1 MIGIF
6 LSHSHKDNKFTKR
19 LAADLQNNGI
29 KVWHDL
35 AEMKIGD
42 SLISKIYSA
51 IDDMQYL
58 AVILSRASVASE
70 WVKKEVAIA
79 MESEIRGKKVK
90 VLPLLIENCEIPPFL
105 RDKLYADFR
114 DRKNYKKVLNN
125 LIDRIKL
132 DESQKYGANLLLE
145 NSVLDWRNHR
155 ILIDW
160 ERLKILANS
169 ELVLTELESEVIAES
184 IFDVIKRN
192 HFNFDYAID
201 KEITPYPEVEEAFEL
216 MYTIRDMIAKFN
228 RNNKYKVS
236 SRIISKFSEE
246 FGETDYTTIRIREGI
261 FGK

>member
-29 KVWHDL
+29 RVWHDL

-42 SLISKIYSA
+42 SLMSKIYSA

-114 DRKNYKKVLNN
+114 DRKNYKKVLTC
-125 LIDRIKL
+125 
-132 DESQKYGANLLLE
+132 
-145 NSVLDWRNHR
+145 
-155 ILIDW
+155 
-160 ERLKILANS
+160 LAKMCH
-169 ELVLTELESEVIAES
+169 L
-184 IFDVIKRN
+184 
-192 HFNFDYAID
+192 HF
-201 KEITPYPEVEEAFEL
+201 
-216 MYTIRDMIAKFN
+216 
-228 RNNKYKVS
+228 
-236 SRIISKFSEE
+236 
-246 FGETDYTTIRIREGI
+246 
-261 FGK
+261 